1 MKPYRCYRS
10 WAAPICHAVLIF
22 LSLTAVVPASASKRN
37 TAPKQVTNA
46 GYVRAATDPLTRSGM
61 DHFYNMEYDKAIQQF
76 EKVLELRPDDPFAVN
91 HLASAIMWKE
101 LYRIGALDTEL
112 YAKDAFIDSRENPP
126 DPKVKAQLKELLDKA
141 QVLAEKRLVANPNDT
156 DALFARGVA
165 RGMRA
170 TYTGMVEKS
179 WFAALRS
186 TVGARRDHERV
197 LELDPNY
204 TDAKFIVGVHNYVM
218 GSVPWAVKVAASVM
232 GLSGNRQKGIQYLY
246 EASKNG
252 TETSVD
258 AKIALSLFL
267 RREQRYQEAI
277 ALVAGLMHQ
286 YPRNYLAALEH
297 ANLLNAAGHGPD
309 AIAAYR
315 KLLEDGRNG
324 RFPDA
329 RLEQA
334 AWGLGE
340 ALRGQRDF
348 SGAAQAYETIAK
360 YNNVDPELKG
370 RGNLAA
376 GEMYDLLN
384 QRGIAVKKYEAVI
397 AVDKDSAQAQLAR
410 KRIKKPYQLPKA

>member
-76 EKVLELRPDDPFAVN
+76 EKVLEQRPDDPFAVN